1 MGIFHQPAKP
11 SVARLAT
18 TRKTRGRALQVLE
31 YLGVYGL
38 VLLSR
43 TLPLK
48 AGHRISALVGDLIY
62 YLLPARRT
70 VALENL
76 RHAFPEAPRERDIR
90 AIARRSCH
98 SFVASLFETIKLR
111 ALLDHPRGSERIGRA
126 TDGLDL
132 LLKKAHEIHTEA
144 GGCIFV
150 TPHLGNW
157 EFLPFV
163 GVLAD
168 IPLVVVV
175 RPLDN
180 KYLERL
186 LYGFRSGSGQ
196 IIVPKNNSMLTL
208 RRALRQGKSIGMLPD
223 QRTIR
228 AISVEYFGRK
238 ATTTPVPA
246 LLALQYRR
254 PIVVVA
260 CCRRSRDFQ
269 YEGFVSDPIWP
280 QADGTEEAEIPRL
293 TREMNRAMEA
303 IVRRYP
309 EQYLWMHNRWKTFRT
324 NKDLALQ

>member
-1 MGIFHQPAKP
+1 MIRTSAAQLP
-11 SVARLAT
+11 T
-18 TRKTRGRALQVLE
+18 TRKRKGKPLQVLE
-31 YLGVYGL
+31 YLGVSVL

-43 TLPLK
+43 VLPLR
-48 AGHRISALVGDLIY
+48 AGHWISDLVGWLIY
-62 YLLPARRT
+62 SLLPARRE
-70 VALENL
+70 VALRNV
-76 RHAFPEAPRERDIR
+76 RHAFGEAGGRDIR
-90 AIARRSCH
+90 AIARQSCA

-111 ALLDHPRGSERIGRA
+111 SLLDHPDGSRRARRA

-132 LLKKAHEIHTEA
+132 LLKKAREIHTES

-186 LYGFRSGSGQ
+186 LYGFRSASGQ
-196 IIVPKNNSMLTL
+196 VIVPKNNSMLTL
-208 RRALRQGKSIGMLPD
+208 RRALRQGKSVGMLPD

-228 AISVEYFGRK
+228 AISVEYFGRQ

-246 LLALQYRR
+246 MLALQYGR

-260 CCRRSRDFQ
+260 CCRRSRDFH
-269 YEGFVSDPIWP
+269 YEGFVGDPIWP
-280 QADGTEEAEIPRL
+280 EPDRTEAPEIVRL

-303 IVRRYP
+303 IIRRYP
-309 EQYLWMHNRWKTFRT
+309 EQYLWMHNRWKAYRT
-324 NKDLALQ
+324 NKDLSL